1 MQQFISII
9 LDSGRAGLDMALYI
23 LLPIMVVMLAFMKLL
38 EAKGILAWISN
49 RLAPVS
55 HFFGIPG
62 LGIFAMIKILFVS
75 FAAPIPTLVLMDT
88 GRTTRRHIA
97 ATLAM
102 VMTMAQ
108 ANASFPLTA
117 VGLNLG
123 VSLITSLLAG
133 LCAAAFT
140 YYVLCRHFKAEDDI
154 ECALEETFPEVKK
167 KSVMQILSDGGQEGL
182 KIVINMIPVLILA
195 LFLVNVLKA
204 TGSITLLTAALAP
217 ALELIGLPEITVLPI
232 VTKFIAGGTAFTGV
246 TIDLMNQGLI
256 TPQELNRMAGFTL
269 NPFDI
274 AGVALFASIGKRIS
288 GVVRYSVYGAFFGLF
303 LKGLMHCVIF

>member
-1 MQQFISII
+1 LQQFISII

-140 YYVLCRHFKAEDDI
+140 YYV
-154 ECALEETFPEVKK
+154 ECALEETIPEVKK

-274 AGVALFASIGKRIS
+274 AGVALFASIGKRVG
-288 GVVRYSVYGAFFGLF
+288 GVIRYSVYGAFFGLF

>member
-1 MQQFISII
+1 
-9 LDSGRAGLDMALYI
+9 
-23 LLPIMVVMLAFMKLL
+23 MVVMLAFMKLL

-55 HFFGIPG
+55 HLFGIPG

-108 ANASFPLTA
+108 ANASFPLAA

-123 VSLITSLLAG
+123 VSLVTSLIAG

-140 YYVLCRHFKAEDDI
+140 YYVLCRNFRVENDI
-154 ECALEETFPEVKK
+154 ECALEESISEGKK

-204 TGSITLLTAALAP
+204 TGSIALLTTSLAP
-217 ALELIGLPEITVLPI
+217 ALKLIGLPEITVLPI

-269 NPFDI
+269 NPLDI
-274 AGVALFASIGKRIS
+274 AGVALFASIGKRIG
-288 GVVRYSVYGAFFGLF
+288 GVVRYSVYGALFGLF
-303 LKGLMHCVIF
+303 LKGLMHSVIF